1 METANKKNTE
11 KKSNYLSLLWF
22 FLGFGL
28 FMFTRS
34 TLFVPI
40 SIVLAPV
47 FILHFIRS
55 QKPGRGIMFTLL
67 GFCLSITIALWGLFD
82 LGDNFFTLIF
92 NIIRSVLL
100 AIALALPY
108 IADRLMYKKAKGFLT
123 TLVFPVSATALY
135 FLNSLEGPFDGDGVF
150 SLYFIG
156 DLSLKQLVSVTGLWG
171 LVFTLSWISSVISWG
186 WENEFQWEKI
196 KKGVAILSSA
206 ITLVFVCGG
215 VKLGPFMVPDNL
227 ATVRIAAV
235 VLNSPEKKIP
245 NMENI
250 LKNKTSSPF
259 DLTMLRIKNLT
270 KQAASGGARIV
281 SFQEYAIFEE
291 EKNKDKL
298 VEAFQEIAK
307 EHNIYLSISYGLFAE
322 EGKGENRHIFIND
335 QGEIEANYLKRYL
348 LGLDPIGGEAVYM
361 KKGPEIIPV
370 VNTPYG
376 NIGISICRD
385 MSFPPYIRQA
395 GKQHVDIMLSPAFDF
410 PRGKGHRYLMRAIEN
425 GFSFVRPTYNGVTFA
440 VDYHGRIL
448 ASKDYF
454 ATSNEIMY
462 ADVPMKGKKTIYP
475 VIGDVFAWLCV
486 LVLGSFVVLSIK
498 GSPEKISF
506 FCRV

>member
-1 METANKKNTE
+1 MATVDKKSTE
-11 KKSNYLSLLWF
+11 KKNNYLSLVYF

-40 SIVLAPV
+40 SMVLAPI
-47 FILHFIRS
+47 FILLFTRS
-55 QKPGRGIMFTLL
+55 QKPGKGTMFVLL

-82 LGDNFFTLIF
+82 FGDDTFTLFF
-92 NIIRSVLL
+92 NLIRSVLL
-100 AIALALPY
+100 AIVLALPY
-108 IADRLMYKKAKGFLT
+108 IADRLMYNQVKGVLT

-156 DLSLKQLVSVTGLWG
+156 DLSLKQFVSVTGLWG
-171 LVFTLSWISSVISWG
+171 LIFILSWISSLICWS
-186 WENEFQWEKI
+186 WENEFQWNKI
-196 KKGVAILSSA
+196 KKGVAIFASI
-206 ITLVFVCGG
+206 ITIVFVFGG
-215 VKLGPFMVPDNL
+215 VKHSPFMYCDDVN
-227 ATVRIAAV
+227 TVRIAAV
-235 VLNSPEKKIP
+235 VLNSADKEIP
-245 NMENI
+245 NLENMF
-250 LKNKTSSPF
+250 KTKTSSPF
-259 DLTMLRIKNLT
+259 DVTMRRIENLT
-270 KQAASGGARIV
+270 KQAALGGAEIV
-281 SFQEYAIFEE
+281 SFQEYAIIVD
-291 EKNKDKL
+291 EKNKEKL
-298 VEAFQEIAK
+298 VEAFQKIAK
-307 EHNIYLSISYGLFAE
+307 EHHIHLSISYGVFAE

-335 QGEIEANYLKRYL
+335 QGEIEVNYLKRYL
-348 LGLDPIGGEAVYM
+348 FGLDPIGGEAVYM

-370 VNTPYG
+370 VSTPYG

-385 MSFPPYIRQA
+385 MSFSAYIRQA
-395 GKQHVDIMLSPAFDF
+395 GKKHVDIMLSPAFDF

-475 VIGDVFAWLCV
+475 IIGDVFAWLCV
-486 LVLGSFVVLSIK
+486 LGFGAFIVLSIK
-498 GSPEKISF
+498 GKAYPAKN
-506 FCRV
+506 

>member
-1 METANKKNTE
+1 MATVDKKNPG
-11 KKSNYLSLLWF
+11 KINNNLPYVWF

-40 SIVLAPV
+40 SIVLAPI
-47 FILHFIRS
+47 FILLFMRS
-55 QKPGRGIMFTLL
+55 QKPGKGIMFTLL

-82 LGDNFFTLIF
+82 FGDDTFTLIF
-92 NIIRSVLL
+92 NLIRSVLL

-108 IADRLMYKKAKGFLT
+108 IADRLMYNQVKGFLT

-156 DLSLKQLVSVTGLWG
+156 DLSLKQFVSVTGLWG
-171 LVFTLSWISSVISWG
+171 LIFILSWISSVICWS
-186 WENEFQWEKI
+186 WENEFQWNKI
-196 KKGVAILSSA
+196 KKGVAIFSSI
-206 ITLVFVCGG
+206 ITIVFVFGG
-215 VKLGPFMVPDNL
+215 VKLSPFMYSDDVN
-227 ATVRIAAV
+227 TVRIAAV
-235 VLNSPEKKIP
+235 VFNSIDKEILKI
-245 NMENI
+245 ENI
-250 LKNKTSSPF
+250 LKNKTSSSF
-259 DLTMLRIKNLT
+259 DVTMSRIENLT
-270 KQAASGGARIV
+270 KQAALGGAKIV
-281 SFQEYAIFEE
+281 SFQEYAIFVEQ
-291 EKNKDKL
+291 KNKEKL

-307 EHNIYLSISYGLFAE
+307 EHNIHLSISYGVFAE
-322 EGKGENRHIFIND
+322 KGKGENRHIFIND
-335 QGEIEANYLKRYL
+335 QGEIEVNYLKRYL

-361 KKGPEIIPV
+361 KRGPEIIPV
-370 VNTPYG
+370 VNTAYG

-385 MSFPPYIRQA
+385 MSFPSFIRQA
-395 GKQHVDIMLSPAFDF
+395 GKKHVDIMLSPAFDF

-475 VIGDVFAWLCV
+475 IIGDVFAWLCV
-486 LVLGSFVVLSIK
+486 LGFGAFIVLSIK
-498 GSPEKISF
+498 GKAYPAKN
-506 FCRV
+506 